1 MDKLPSGETWWKL
14 ESRLIQCELEYQGKL
29 EHQGKPECELEH
41 QGKLEC
47 QGKPECELECQGKPE
62 CELEYQGKLEC
73 QLEYQGKP
81 ECELEHQ
88 GKLECQ
94 LEYQGKP
101 ECQGKP
107 EHLSEYL
114 REHLDVVKLQH
125 INAEERAERKFV
137 LHGTEC
143 GLGVGGTQKII
154 IDQRNGEGEQRID
167 DRIENGKNEKSGT
180 SKQIAINGESNNN
193 ERDKKLELLITF
205 ILSKIDDLMSLYT
218 ETMKKHAEEIFIQE
232 MKIFIT
238 DKCISK
244 IFTLGKV
251 RTIMNWLNGNKIT
264 KTSLY
269 VIVQFV
275 NWFLDIN
282 LVELKYVKNDLY
294 IIQ

>member
-14 ESRLIQCELEYQGKL
+14 ESRLIQCELE
-29 EHQGKPECELEH
+29 HQGK
-41 QGKLEC
+41 
-47 QGKPECELECQGKPE
+47 
-62 CELEYQGKLEC
+62 
-73 QLEYQGKP
+73 LEYQGKP

-94 LEYQGKP
+94 LEYQGKL

-143 GLGVGGTQKII
+143 GLGVGVGGTQKII

-180 SKQIAINGESNNN
+180 SKQIAINGGSNNN

>member
-14 ESRLIQCELEYQGKL
+14 ESRLIQCER
-29 EHQGKPECELEH
+29 EHQGELKH
-41 QGKLEC
+41 QG
-47 QGKPECELECQGKPE
+47 Q
-62 CELEYQGKLEC
+62 
-73 QLEYQGKP
+73 
-81 ECELEHQ
+81 
-88 GKLECQ
+88 
-94 LEYQGKP
+94 
-101 ECQGKP
+101 
-107 EHLSEYL
+107 HLN
-114 REHLDVVKLQH
+114 VVKLQH
-125 INAEERAERKFV
+125 INAEERAERAERAERKFV

-154 IDQRNGEGEQRID
+154 IDQRNGEGQQRID

-180 SKQIAINGESNNN
+180 SKEIAINGGSNNN